1 MYFDVEMC
9 KVGKVGP
16 TPPEI
21 CGCVDTY
28 AYVVDRHAREIPWM
42 C

>member
-1 MYFDVEMC
+1 MHFDVEMY

-21 CGCVDTY
+21 ICGCVDT
-28 AYVVDRHAREIPWM
+28 YVVDRHAREIPWM